1 MTVVSAGAGWGKTLT
16 TASWA
21 SSGPAAGPV
30 AWLSLDE
37 GDNEPRAFWA
47 CVLAALRRTITLPPE
62 NPLSGLDPA
71 LGREDENLRRLTTG
85 IAELPS
91 PVVLVIDDF
100 HLIQDPATLHGLSG
114 ILRHPMSQ
122 LRLVLLTRADP
133 ALPLHRLRV
142 SGDLVEIRSSDLAFD
157 ATEAVR
163 LLAEDGVD
171 VVPEQAELLVERTE
185 GWPAGLR
192 LAALFLSRDRERT
205 VAEFGG
211 DDRAVTDYLFEE
223 VLASQPPDIQDFLTQ
238 TSIVDRVSADL
249 AAVLTRPAAKPAVP
263 GDAGDLERLRGG
275 PGQ

>member
-85 IAELPS
+85 IAELPT

-133 ALPLHRLRV
+133 ALALHRLRV

-171 VVPEQAELLVERTE
+171 VVS
-185 GWPAGLR
+185 GAGG
-192 LAALFLSRDRERT
+192 AP
-205 VAEFGG
+205 GG
-211 DDRAVTDYLFEE
+211 AHRG
-223 VLASQPPDIQDFLTQ
+223 LASRPSSGGPVPQSRP
-238 TSIVDRVSADL
+238 RAD
-249 AAVLTRPAAKPAVP
+249 
-263 GDAGDLERLRGG
+263 RGG
-275 PGQ
+275 VRR